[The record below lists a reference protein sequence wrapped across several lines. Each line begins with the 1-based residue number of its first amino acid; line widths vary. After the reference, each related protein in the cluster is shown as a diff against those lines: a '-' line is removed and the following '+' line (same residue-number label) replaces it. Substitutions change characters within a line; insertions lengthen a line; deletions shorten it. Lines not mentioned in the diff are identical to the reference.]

1 MSFLDRFKK
10 KEQAKPALN
19 FNEIVG
25 TTQDEM
31 FKTANQYASK
41 DADKLYIIC
50 GGQNEIDWFYL
61 IQGQILAK
69 NELNAIEGVQYD
81 VSDAAVQQCRDKLAA
96 DWQKICK
103 TYADFQKPVP
113 KGLCMTYDNRS
124 KKFAETVITEHDIDV
139 PATMESWKNTEKQKL
154 EKAGETRA
162 YDWKNAY
169 RANVRYYGNDAG
181 DIIGN
186 YAIGEGV
193 DTILPVYPR
202 AAYEGKEIKNWQLSL
217 VSMTED
223 KVIARVNYRTAIKVL
238 PEITGTQIVDDEMLV
253 QGLSLEQLR
262 QIVNKCGSLS

>member
-1 MSFLDRFKK
+1 MSLFDRFKK
-10 KEQAKPALN
+10 KEQAKPTPN
-19 FNEIVG
+19 INEIVG
-25 TTQDEM
+25 TTEGEM
-31 FKTANQYASK
+31 FKTANQYANK
-41 DADKLYIIC
+41 DADKIYIIC

-61 IQGQILAK
+61 IRGRILAK
-69 NELNAIEGVQYD
+69 NELNAVGDGEYD
-81 VSDAAVQQCRDKLAA
+81 VSDAAVQQCGNKLAA
-96 DWQKICK
+96 GWQKICK

-113 KGLCMTYDNRS
+113 KGFCMTYDNRS
-124 KKFAETVITEHDIDV
+124 KKFAETVITDNDIDV
-139 PATMESWKNTEKQKL
+139 PATMESWKNTETKKF
-154 EKAGETRA
+154 EKAGGTPA

-169 RANVRYYGNDAG
+169 RANVRYYGNDVG

-238 PEITGTQIVDDEMLV
+238 PEITGTQIVDDVMFV
-253 QGLSLEQLR
+253 QGPSLEQLR
-262 QIVNKCGSLS
+262 QLVDKCGSLS